1 MTAAS
6 TDAPAATRA
15 TTSGSTSCWGVRP
28 VAERTTFRL
37 RVRFGKLGRLRHLSH
52 LEVMR
57 ALERSIR
64 RADMPY
70 AVTQGF
76 SPHMKAAF
84 GPALPVGTAG
94 THEYYDMWLRELV
107 PAPGAA
113 RYVPEKAPSL
123 SAALTIARYD
133 VGVSPAVGLDELVRA
148 VEDVL
153 GEAEL
158 TVQAKGKTKVFDLA
172 SVLPEEPRVESSEA
186 GSTVAITTRMGATGS
201 LRPEALIGRALES
214 AGLPQA
220 ITTVT
225 RTDLLMETEGGFR
238 RPLE

>member
-1 MTAAS
+1 M
-6 TDAPAATRA
+6 
-15 TTSGSTSCWGVRP
+15 
-28 VAERTTFRL
+28 AERTTFRL

-94 THEYYDMWLRELV
+94 LNEYYDLWLRELV
-107 PAPGAA
+107 PVPEALARLRAATPAGLAPGAA

-133 VGVSPAVGLDELVRA
+133 VGVGPAVGPDELVRA

-153 GEAEL
+153 ARAEL

-172 SVLPEEPRVESSEA
+172 SMLPEEPHVSSSET
-186 GSTVAITTRMGATGS
+186 GSIVAITTRMGASGS
-201 LRPEALIGRALES
+201 LRPEALVGQALVL
-214 AGLPQA
+214 AGLPDA

-225 RTDLLMETEGGFR
+225 RTDLLQEAEGGYS

>member
-1 MTAAS
+1 M
-6 TDAPAATRA
+6 
-15 TTSGSTSCWGVRP
+15 
-28 VAERTTFRL
+28 AERTTFRL
-37 RVRFGKLGRLRHLSH
+37 RVRFGKLGRLRYLSH

-94 THEYYDMWLRELV
+94 LNEYYDLWLRELV
-107 PAPGAA
+107 PAPEALARLVAATPAGLAPGAA

-123 SAALTIARYD
+123 SAALTIARYE
-133 VGVSPAVGLDELVRA
+133 VGVGPAVGPDELVRA

-153 GEAEL
+153 AEAHV

-172 SVLPEEPRVESSEA
+172 SALPEEPRVESTGS
-186 GSTVAITTRMGATGS
+186 GSTVAMITRMGANGS
-201 LRPEALIGRALES
+201 LRPEALVGRALEG
-214 AGLPQA
+214 AGLPDA

-225 RTDLLMETEGGFR
+225 RTDLLEEAEGVFR

>member
-1 MTAAS
+1 M
-6 TDAPAATRA
+6 
-15 TTSGSTSCWGVRP
+15 
-28 VAERTTFRL
+28 AERTTFRL

-94 THEYYDMWLRELV
+94 LREYYDLWLREFV
-107 PAPGAA
+107 PAPEALARLVAATPDGMAPGAV
-113 RYVPEKAPSL
+113 RYVSEKASSL
-123 SAALTIARYD
+123 SAALTIARYE
-133 VGVSPAVGLDELVRA
+133 VGVGPAVGSDELVRA
-148 VEDVL
+148 MEDVL
-153 GEAEL
+153 AETEL
-158 TVQAKGKTKVFDLA
+158 TVQAKKGKTKVFDLA
-172 SVLPEEPRVESSEA
+172 SVLPEEPRVGSNKA
-186 GSTVAITTRMGATGS
+186 GSMVVLTTRTGATGS
-201 LRPEALIGRALES
+201 LRPEALVGRALER
-214 AGLPQA
+214 AGLPHA

-225 RTDLLMETEGGFR
+225 RTDLLMEAEGVFT

>member
-1 MTAAS
+1 M
-6 TDAPAATRA
+6 
-15 TTSGSTSCWGVRP
+15 
-28 VAERTTFRL
+28 AERTTFRL

-64 RADMPY
+64 RADLPY

-94 THEYYDMWLRELV
+94 LHEYYDLWLRELV
-107 PAPGAA
+107 PTPEALARLAAATPPGMAPGAV

-123 SAALTIARYD
+123 SAALTIARYE
-133 VGVSPAVGLDELVRA
+133 VGVGPAVGPEMLVRA

-153 GEAEL
+153 ADSEL
-158 TVQAKGKTKVFDLA
+158 TVKAKGKTKVFDLA
-172 SVLPEEPRVESSEA
+172 SVLPEEPRVESSGS
-186 GSTVAITTRMGATGS
+186 GSTVVLTTRMGATGS
-201 LRPEALIGRALES
+201 LRPEALVGRALEC
-214 AGLPQA
+214 AGLPHA

-225 RTDLLMETEGGFR
+225 RTDLLMETEGGFI
-238 RPLE
+238 RP

>member
-1 MTAAS
+1 M
-6 TDAPAATRA
+6 
-15 TTSGSTSCWGVRP
+15 
-28 VAERTTFRL
+28 AERTTFRL

-64 RADMPY
+64 RADLPY

-94 THEYYDMWLRELV
+94 LREYYDLWLRELV
-107 PAPGAA
+107 PAPEALARLAAATPPGMAPGAA

-123 SAALTIARYD
+123 SAALTIARYE
-133 VGVSPAVGLDELVRA
+133 VGVGPAVGPEMLVRA

-153 GEAEL
+153 AESEL
-158 TVQAKGKTKVFDLA
+158 TVKAKGKTKVFDLA
-172 SVLPEEPRVESSEA
+172 SVLPEEPRVESSGS
-186 GSTVAITTRMGATGS
+186 GSTVVLTTRMGATGS
-201 LRPEALIGRALES
+201 LRPEALVGRALEC
-214 AGLPQA
+214 AGLPHA

-225 RTDLLMETEGGFR
+225 RTDLLMETEGGFM
-238 RPLE
+238 RP

>member
-1 MTAAS
+1 M
-6 TDAPAATRA
+6 
-15 TTSGSTSCWGVRP
+15 
-28 VAERTTFRL
+28 AERTTFRL

-94 THEYYDMWLRELV
+94 THEYYDLWLRELV
-107 PAPGAA
+107 PAPEALARLVAATPEGLALGAA

-123 SAALTIARYD
+123 SAALTIACYD
-133 VGVSPAVGLDELVRA
+133 VGVGPAVGLDELVRA

-153 GEAEL
+153 AEAEL